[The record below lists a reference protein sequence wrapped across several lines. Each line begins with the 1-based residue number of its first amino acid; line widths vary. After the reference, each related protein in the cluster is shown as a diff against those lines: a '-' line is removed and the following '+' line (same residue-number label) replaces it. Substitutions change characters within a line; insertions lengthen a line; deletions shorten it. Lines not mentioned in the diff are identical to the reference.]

1 MSSPQTPPKE
11 SANGASADPWKTPRE
26 LGKYTATIA
35 IMVVAFYL
43 LSNKLSHLNWPM
55 FWTGLKNIS
64 TWQIVGA
71 LGLVVFNYLVL
82 TGYDLIA
89 VRYLQK
95 DVPVSRVM
103 LGAVVGYALS
113 NVLGW
118 IFGGTAVRYRM
129 YTSWGFSFKEVVAL
143 ISILSLTFWLG
154 MFLLAGLAFTILPVN
169 LPDEIEGHSLRSFK
183 QVGAHLWGWLF
194 LAAVALYLAAC
205 AFWRKPIRWGKDEFQ
220 LPPLWLSTQQLLVSA
235 CDFALASTALYVLLP
250 GELFQ
255 DPTAYASNLSTVLVA
270 YLAGMI
276 ITVTLHIPGGFGVL
290 DYTLLSMLGK
300 EKGSPEEAF
309 VVAGLVVYRVLY
321 YFLPAAVATVLFVWN
336 EVSVRRAARTKS
348 AKPAS

>member
-1 MSSPQTPPKE
+1 MSLPTLPPKDGI
-11 SANGASADPWKTPRE
+11 NGVAADPWRVPRE
-26 LGKYTATIA
+26 FGKYTATIA
-35 IMVVAFYL
+35 IMVIAFYL
-43 LSNKLSHLNWPM
+43 LSNKLSSLNWPM
-55 FWTGLKNIS
+55 FWAGLKNIS
-64 TWQIVGA
+64 VWQIAGA
-71 LGLVVFNYLVL
+71 LGLVVINYLVL

-95 DVPVSRVM
+95 DVPLSKVM

-154 MFLLAGLAFTILPVN
+154 MFLLAGLAFTILPVT
-169 LPDEIEGHSLRSFK
+169 LPDEIEGHSLRWFK
-183 QVGAHLWGWLF
+183 QFGAHIWGWLF

-205 AFWRKPIRWGKDEFQ
+205 AFWREPIRWGKDEFR
-220 LPPLWLSTQQLLVSA
+220 LPPIGLSAQQLVVSA
-235 CDFALASTALYVLLP
+235 CDFALASATLYVLLP
-250 GELFQ
+250 GELFK

-300 EKGSPEEAF
+300 EKGSAEEAF

-321 YFLPAAVATVLFVWN
+321 YFLPAAVATVLFFWN
-336 EVSVRRAARTKS
+336 EVAVRRAS
-348 AKPAS
+348 VSKPAV